1 MFLKPDGTFFFQLIN
16 FAIFFA
22 ILNAVFLRPVGDAI
36 RKRRAYIESVQT
48 DYSKSVEEAKA
59 ARAEAEQKRG
69 SARRQ
74 ADETIAAAR
83 HAGEDEAAA
92 IVSDHTVQAQSIGD
106 LARATVATEV
116 AAARL
121 KSDELANS
129 LAKTLVERAV
139 GGGS

>member
-48 DYSKSVEEAKA
+48 DYTKAVEEAKT

-69 SARRQ
+69 TARRQ
-74 ADETIAAAR
+74 ADETVSAAR
-83 HAGEDEAAA
+83 SAGESEATA
-92 IVSDHTVQAQSIGD
+92 IVSDHTVEAQSIGD
-106 LARATVATEV
+106 LARATVATEL

-121 KSDELANS
+121 KSDELANT

>member
-1 MFLKPDGTFFFQLIN
+1 MFLRPDGTFWFQLIN

-22 ILNAVFLRPVGDAI
+22 ILYAVFLRPVGDAI
-36 RKRRAYIESVQT
+36 IKRRAYIESVQT
-48 DYSKSVEEAKA
+48 DYTKAVEEAKT

-74 ADETIAAAR
+74 ADETVSAAR
-83 HAGEDEAAA
+83 AAGEAEAAA
-92 IVSDHTVQAQSIGD
+92 IVSDHTVEAQSIGD
-106 LARATVATEV
+106 LARATVATEA

-121 KSDELANS
+121 KSEELAHS